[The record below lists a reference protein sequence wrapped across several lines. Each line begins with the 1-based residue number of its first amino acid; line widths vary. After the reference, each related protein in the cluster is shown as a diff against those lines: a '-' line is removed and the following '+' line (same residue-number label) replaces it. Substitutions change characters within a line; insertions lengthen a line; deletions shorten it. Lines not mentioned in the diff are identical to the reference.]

1 MKPDWDQL
9 MEEFGSSETQLVADV
24 DCTSDGG
31 KPLCDANGVRGFP
44 TLKYGDPSSLDDY
57 EGGRDFDSLK
67 KFADDNLKPM
77 CSPSNI
83 DLCDDDSKVEIEKFL
98 ALGVD
103 VLEKQINEKQS
114 ELDATEE
121 EFMAFVNTLQEQYQ
135 NKMDEKDAKIE
146 EIKKVGNLTMMQ
158 KCLGSLKKKEKQS
171 GGDEL

>member
-1 MKPDWDQL
+1 MKPDWDKL
-9 MEEFGSSETQLVADV
+9 MEEFGGSETQLVADV

-44 TLKYGDPSSLDDY
+44 TLKWGDPASLEDY
-57 EGGRDFDSLK
+57 NFGRDYDSLK

-83 DLCDDDSKVEIEKFL
+83 DLCDAAAKVEIEKFL

-103 VLEKQINEKQS
+103 ALEKQINEKQS
-114 ELDATEE
+114 ELDAAEE
-121 EFMAFVNTLQEQYQ
+121 EFKEFVSTLQEQYK

-146 EIKKVGNLTMMQ
+146 EIKTAGNLTLMQ
-158 KCLGSLKKKEKQS
+158 KCLGSLKKKEKQ